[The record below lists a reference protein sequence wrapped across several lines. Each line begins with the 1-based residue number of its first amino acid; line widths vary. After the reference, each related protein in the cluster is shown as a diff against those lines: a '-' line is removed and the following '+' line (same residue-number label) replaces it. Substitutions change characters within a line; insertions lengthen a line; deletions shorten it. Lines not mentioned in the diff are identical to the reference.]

1 MRSHFIKSLLL
12 ALTTLF
18 AVHIAYHLVQFVI
31 LYIMDFRPVELYF
44 QTTWFEPSLDPRAWS
59 KKRILAVYGGSTIA
73 MFSLGIS
80 AKVFTPS
87 SVVEIQDKSRVYET
101 IYSWVFI
108 WSMVYG
114 LADVFAAPFIK
125 NSTHVATLQ
134 NVYLWYFQ
142 GGPIESIAYVIAI
155 VGMPFLI
162 FIPMSSLRQFL
173 GTSEF
178 PQDLVFWAGRI
189 NVLMNAVILPGLI
202 AHSIII
208 GLLYIL
214 PKYSLDDLIAFEM
227 FRFIT
232 SSGIFL
238 SFVLLS
244 GLNRSGMK
252 NKDYALINL
261 STAAVSLITM
271 AVIFG
276 ILVLGIQIG

>member
-18 AVHIAYHLVQFVI
+18 AVQIAYHLVQFVI
-31 LYIMDFRPVELYF
+31 LYIMDFRPLELYF

-59 KKRILAVYGGSTIA
+59 KKRILAVYGGSTMA
-73 MFSLGIS
+73 MFLLGIS

-87 SVVEIQDKSRVYET
+87 NVVEVQGNSRIYET
-101 IYSWVFI
+101 IYSWIFI

-125 NSTHVATLQ
+125 NSTHVAPLQ

-142 GGPIESIAYVIAI
+142 GAPIESIAYVIAL
-155 VGMPFLI
+155 VGIPFI
-162 FIPMSSLRQFL
+162 IIIPMSVLRQFL
-173 GTSEF
+173 GTTEF
-178 PQDLVFWAGRI
+178 PQNLVFWAGRF
-189 NVLMNAVILPGLI
+189 NVLINAVVIPGLV
-202 AHSIII
+202 AHGIIL
-208 GLLYIL
+208 GLLFLL

-227 FRFIT
+227 FRFIA

-238 SFVLLS
+238 SFLLLS
-244 GLNRSGMK
+244 GLNRSVSK
-252 NKDYALINL
+252 NKDYAFINP

-276 ILVLGIQIG
+276 ILVLGIQIN

>member
-1 MRSHFIKSLLL
+1 M
-12 ALTTLF
+12 
-18 AVHIAYHLVQFVI
+18 
-31 LYIMDFRPVELYF
+31 ELYF

-101 IYSWVFI
+101 IYSWIFI

-142 GGPIESIAYVIAI
+142 GGPIESIAYVIAL

-173 GTSEF
+173 GTTEF

-238 SFVLLS
+238 SFLLLS

-276 ILVLGIQIG
+276 ILILGIQIG

>member
-1 MRSHFIKSLLL
+1 
-12 ALTTLF
+12 
-18 AVHIAYHLVQFVI
+18 
-31 LYIMDFRPVELYF
+31 
-44 QTTWFEPSLDPRAWS
+44 
-59 KKRILAVYGGSTIA
+59 
-73 MFSLGIS
+73 
-80 AKVFTPS
+80 
-87 SVVEIQDKSRVYET
+87 
-101 IYSWVFI
+101 
-108 WSMVYG
+108 
-114 LADVFAAPFIK
+114 
-125 NSTHVATLQ
+125 
-134 NVYLWYFQ
+134 
-142 GGPIESIAYVIAI
+142 
-155 VGMPFLI
+155 
-162 FIPMSSLRQFL
+162 
-173 GTSEF
+173 
-178 PQDLVFWAGRI
+178 
-189 NVLMNAVILPGLI
+189 MNAVILPGLI